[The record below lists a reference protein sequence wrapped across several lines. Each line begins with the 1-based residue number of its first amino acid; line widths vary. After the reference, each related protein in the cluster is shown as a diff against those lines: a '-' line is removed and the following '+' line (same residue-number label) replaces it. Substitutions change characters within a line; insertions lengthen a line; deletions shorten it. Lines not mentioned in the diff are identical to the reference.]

1 MKNVDE
7 EILKQKAKIEE
18 FERARFSEETV
29 EAEISQSIFQGTIQI
44 HKIPV
49 TFAEQTL
56 LDGKVAIWMPEDF
69 EAISRE
75 AIEAI
80 YLLGNKPELVLGNT
94 YLNFSVGF
102 HYTQH
107 EVPDEYMGDFL
118 KIARMALERC
128 GPKVRILSEKV
139 RRVGKHTVSHMHL
152 LSHTI
157 TDTVYNVMFFSSLEG
172 RILIGFINFSNRYR
186 KRYLPIVEEMLQ
198 SFRFTGDGTEG
209 EAEDGEETG
218 ARENVQK

>member
-7 EILKQKAKIEE
+7 ELLRQKAKIEE
-18 FERARFSEETV
+18 FERERFSEETV
-29 EAEISQSIFQGTIQI
+29 EAETGQSIFQGTISI

-49 TFAEQTL
+49 AFAEKTL
-56 LDGKVAIWMPEDF
+56 LDGKAAIWMPEDF
-69 EAISRE
+69 EAISPE
-75 AIEAI
+75 AVAAI
-80 YLLGNKPELVLGNT
+80 YLLGNKPELVMGNA

-128 GPKVRILSEKV
+128 GPKVKILSEKV
-139 RRVGKHTVSHMHL
+139 RKVGKHTVSHMHL

-186 KRYLPIVEEMLQ
+186 KRYLPIAEEMLQ
-198 SFRFTGDGTEG
+198 SFRFTGDGPEN
-209 EAEDGEETG
+209 EAEDGEETE
-218 ARENVQK
+218 AREDVQK

>member
-7 EILKQKAKIEE
+7 EILKQRAKIEE
-18 FERARFSEETV
+18 FERERFSEETV
-29 EAEISQSIFQGTIQI
+29 EEEVKQSIFQGTIPI
-44 HKIPV
+44 NKIPV
-49 TFAEQTL
+49 AFEEKTL
-56 LDGKVAIWMPEDF
+56 LDGRVAIWMPEDF
-69 EAISRE
+69 EPISQE

-80 YLLGNKPELVLGNT
+80 YLLGNKPELVMGNT

-102 HYTQH
+102 HYTQN

-128 GPKVRILSEKV
+128 GPKVKILSEKV
-139 RRVGKHTVSHMHL
+139 RKVGKHTVSHMHL

-172 RILIGFINFSNRYR
+172 RILIGFINFNNRYR
-186 KRYLPIVEEMLQ
+186 KRYVPIAGEMLQ
-198 SFRFTGDGTEG
+198 SFRFTGD
-209 EAEDGEETG
+209 EAEDGEKNEAG
-218 ARENVQK
+218 REV

>member
-1 MKNVDE
+1 MKNIDE
-7 EILKQKAKIEE
+7 EILKQRAKIEE
-18 FERARFSEETV
+18 FERERFSEETV
-29 EAEISQSIFQGTIQI
+29 ETEIRQSIFQGTISI
-44 HKIPV
+44 NKIPV
-49 TFAEQTL
+49 TFAERTL
-56 LDGKVAIWMPEDF
+56 LDGKAAIWVPEDF
-69 EAISRE
+69 EAISQE
-75 AIEAI
+75 AIAAI

-102 HYTQH
+102 HYTQN

-139 RRVGKHTVSHMHL
+139 KKVGKHTVSHMHL

-186 KRYLPIVEEMLQ
+186 KRYLPIAEEMLQ
-198 SFRFTGDGTEG
+198 SFRFTGDGTED
-209 EAEDGEETG
+209 EAQDGEKTDAQED
-218 ARENVQK
+218 VQK